1 MKNIKGRRANDM
13 SMEQQLLYLNKNYKI
28 LSAEQEYIVH
38 PAVFDLVP
46 LSAASLQCSF
56 ISNFQLKDYRLTL
69 DKLLLGNVEAMNLA
83 GIKSEVTEKKAI
95 FQDLSVSYTG
105 AILIGAD
112 LVKEYFL
119 KGNLACFSYQSVF
132 ELVFE
137 DGVLITTIDQ
147 SKAMLRIR
155 KNIELGFRSLYNN
168 RDIRCIKHFMN
179 SSLVGDYKAF
189 KFNTSRLKYVKDMKK
204 DYRPII

>member
-1 MKNIKGRRANDM
+1 
-13 SMEQQLLYLNKNYKI
+13 MEQQLLYINKNFKI
-28 LSAEQEYIVH
+28 LSAEQEYIIH

-46 LSAASLQCSF
+46 LTAASLQCSF

-69 DKLLLGNVEAMNLA
+69 DKLLLGTVESLSLA
-83 GIKSEVTEKKAI
+83 EIKSEVIEKKAI
-95 FQDLSVSYTG
+95 LQDFPVCYTG

-112 LVKEYFL
+112 LVKEYYN
-119 KGNLACFSYQSVF
+119 KGNLSFFSYQNVF

-137 DGVLITTIDQ
+137 DGVLITTVDQ

-168 RDIRCIKHFMN
+168 RDNRCIKRFIN
-179 SSLVGDYKAF
+179 SSLVGDYKMF
-189 KFNTSRLKYVKDMKK
+189 RFNTSRLNYVKDMKK
-204 DYRPII
+204 YYHNKS